1 VLLIGRFRSSSTVL
15 LELALFSGM
24 ISPLYCQLPSKTD
37 RTSAVAIQ
45 TVPIKTSV
53 CQALLHPETFDGKLV
68 EIHAEFSATMEGAWI
83 SDSECKDDLG
93 ELVPPHQKGMAREYA
108 DVLRDVAKRYALGEV
123 VRDKA
128 WQEFDS
134 ASRRLYT
141 GMGETLPDGTTKW
154 GDYGYI
160 SADFAGVLVIK
171 RNFRVKNGF
180 GNGWGHLGMSKFLL
194 VVRSVSNVS
203 PHPCACPSS
212 GKVPPALSPAQTPH

>member
-1 VLLIGRFRSSSTVL
+1 MLLIGRFRSSSTVL

-134 ASRRLYT
+134 SSRRLYT
-141 GMGETLPDGTTKW
+141 GMGTTSPDHPTTPPNTTITLLPT
-154 GDYGYI
+154 
-160 SADFAGVLVIK
+160 SREF
-171 RNFRVKNGF
+171 
-180 GNGWGHLGMSKFLL
+180 S
-194 VVRSVSNVS
+194 
-203 PHPCACPSS
+203 
-212 GKVPPALSPAQTPH
+212 